1 MGEGRLYICGTPIGN
16 LDDLSDRLRQVLT
29 SVDMVYAEDTRR
41 AAKLTSRIGV
51 RAPVRS
57 LYAGN
62 EKERSAEVVAH
73 LAEGRDVA
81 YVSDAG
87 MPAVSD
93 PGAWL
98 VRLARDADRP
108 VTVIPGP
115 SAVTTA
121 LVLSGFDS
129 DRFVF
134 EGFLPRKG
142 KDRLRLIASIA
153 ADERPTVLFVSP
165 HRFAQDLADLAAE
178 LGDDRVVAVTRELT
192 KLHEESW
199 VGPVGEAAR
208 RFPDPVKGEVTVVVA
223 GRASAVPDPDQAIRV
238 ARQLVAD
245 GVSPSEAARRA
256 AAEAG
261 VARRQIYEALMD
273 QG

>member
-1 MGEGRLYICGTPIGN
+1 MGEGRLFVCGTPIGN
-16 LDDLSDRLRQVLT
+16 LDDVTDRLRRTLA
-29 SVDMVYAEDTRR
+29 SVDIIYAEDTRR
-41 AAKLTSRIGV
+41 SGKLLSRLGV
-51 RAPVRS
+51 QVPVRS
-57 LYAGN
+57 LFTGN
-62 EKERSAEVVAH
+62 EKERSTEVVAH

-81 YVSDAG
+81 YISDAG
-87 MPAVSD
+87 MPALSD

-98 VRLARDADRP
+98 VRLARAAGHA
-108 VTVIPGP
+108 VSVIPGP

-142 KDRLRLIASIA
+142 KDRKDRLASIA

-165 HRFAQDLADLAAE
+165 HRFAQDVSDLASESGA
-178 LGDDRVVAVTRELT
+178 DRVVAVTRELT
-192 KLHEESW
+192 KLHEQSW
-199 VGPVGEAAR
+199 VGPVGEALTQ
-208 RFPDPVKGEVTVVVA
+208 FPDPVKGEVTLVVS
-223 GRASAVPDPDQAIRV
+223 GRPKPGPDPEAALRV
-238 ARQLVAD
+238 ARRLVAD
-245 GVSPSEAARRA
+245 GMAPSEAARQA

-261 VARRQIYEALMD
+261 VSRRQVYEALLG